1 MECTIKIDD
10 YWKKTLQVTQVNSK
24 TKNRIPHAVIMLGL
38 VSLFTDA
45 ASEMIYPLVPVYVAA
60 LGSGA
65 IILGI
70 IEGVAET
77 TAAMLKLIS
86 GIISD
91 KTGKRKFFV
100 LIGYTISTIFRP
112 LTGIVSSAWQIIII
126 RMLDRVG
133 KGIRTAP
140 RDALIASSSDVTNR
154 GKSYGFDRA
163 MDHAGAV
170 IGPLLAITT
179 LLILFLGFNFKDT
192 LLALRWT
199 FLLAIIPG
207 IFAVLVIIFFVNEK
221 SPDKTGTKIFKFSLR
236 DFDINF
242 RRYLLIMALFTLGNS
257 SDAFLLFRV
266 EEAIH
271 KSGAVVSFVNQIEPL
286 QKMVSNFGGE
296 QDQARLINILFLP
309 LIWAFFHI
317 LKALLSTPLGALS
330 DRIGRKLII
339 NTGWAIYAFVY
350 LAFALLV
357 FLPAGL
363 QIVATFVLF
372 AVYALFYAFSEGAE
386 KAFVADIVR
395 DDQRGTAFGMFN
407 FAIGLGALP
416 ASVIFGFLY
425 SYFDKLFPGFG
436 GTVAFGFGGV
446 IALISMVLLAL
457 VVKEKEHKKPDAV

>member
-1 MECTIKIDD
+1 
-10 YWKKTLQVTQVNSK
+10 
-24 TKNRIPHAVIMLGL
+24 MLGF

-45 ASEMIYPLVPVYVAA
+45 ASEMIYPLIPVYVAA

-77 TAAMLKLIS
+77 TAAMLKLAS

-91 KTGKRKFFV
+91 KTGKRKIFV
-100 LIGYTISTIFRP
+100 LVGYTVSTLFRP
-112 LTGIVSSAWQIIII
+112 LTGVVSAAWQIVIV

-140 RDALIASSSDVTNR
+140 RDALIASSTDESIR

-179 LLILFLGFNFKDT
+179 LVILFTVFNIKDT

-207 IFAVLVIIFFVNEK
+207 IVAVLTIVFFVTEK
-221 SPDKTGTKIFKFSLR
+221 QPVNSGIKVFRLSVR

-242 RRYLLIMALFTLGNS
+242 KRYLLIMVLFTLGNS

-266 EEAIH
+266 EEAIS
-271 KSGAVVSFVNQIEPL
+271 KSGAVIKIVNSIEPL
-286 QKMVSNFGGE
+286 HNMVSNFGTE
-296 QDQARLINILFLP
+296 PDQAKIVNILFLP
-309 LIWAFFHI
+309 LIWGFFHI
-317 LKALLSTPLGALS
+317 IKAVLSTPLGSLS
-330 DRIGRKLII
+330 DRIGRKRII
-339 NTGWAIYAFVY
+339 NAGWAIFAFVY
-350 LAFALLV
+350 IAFALLV

-363 QIVATFVLF
+363 QVVATFVLF
-372 AVYALFYAFSEGAE
+372 AVYALFYAFTEGAE
-386 KAFVADIVR
+386 KAFVADIVK
-395 DDQRGTAFGMFN
+395 DEQRGTAFGLFN

-425 SYFDKLFPGFG
+425 SYFDKLYPGFG
-436 GTVAFGFGGV
+436 GTVAFGFGGI
-446 IALISMVLLAL
+446 IAVISMVLLAVL
-457 VVKEKEHKKPDAV
+457 VREQRNSPLFADTKRG